1 MKSVKGIIGVLSV
14 ALLVSACNMNNTT
27 KGGLIGGA
35 GGGALGAGLG
45 DAIGALAG
53 GSNGAKLG
61 AAIGAG
67 VGVAGGT
74 TAGILIGKKMD
85 KAKAAAEAVP
95 NAEVSTVTDKNGLE
109 AVKVSF
115 DNGILFKVGK
125 SNLQAVA
132 QQSLQKFASSV
143 LNVYT
148 DCDVAI
154 YGFASSDGSEQTNL
168 TLSQNRANAVRAYLT
183 GTCGVNN
190 SQIKSATGYGEDP
203 NYLVYDANGK
213 EDVHASRRV
222 EVYLY
227 ASERRYFAVRLLPRS
242 SFWGVLCYAK
252 ENTKDNAMDC
262 ASVFRKHNS
271 CCYSLSL
278 GSGLCDTFDGNPLLP
293 TSDAWRETQAET
305 SLGSVG

>member
-1 MKSVKGIIGVLSV
+1 MKSIKGLVGALSV
-14 ALLVSACNMNNTT
+14 ALLVSGCNMSNTA

-45 DAIGALAG
+45 AAIGALAG
-53 GSNGAKLG
+53 GSSGAKLG

-74 TAGILIGKKMD
+74 TAGVLIGKKMD
-85 KAKAAAEAVP
+85 KAKAAAEAVE
-95 NAEVSTVTDKNGLE
+95 NAQVETITDKNGLE

-125 SNLQAVA
+125 YALQPAA
-132 QQSLQKFASSV
+132 QQSLQKFASTV

-168 TLSQNRANAVRAYLT
+168 TLSQNRANAVKSYLT
-183 GTCGVNN
+183 GACGVNN
-190 SQIKSATGYGEDP
+190 AQIKSAIGYGENP
-203 NYLVYDANGK
+203 EYLIFDANGK
-213 EDVHASRRV
+213 EDVNASRRV

-227 ASERRYFAVRLLPRS
+227 ASEAMI
-242 SFWGVLCYAK
+242 
-252 ENTKDNAMDC
+252 NA
-262 ASVFRKHNS
+262 ANAGTLK
-271 CCYSLSL
+271 
-278 GSGLCDTFDGNPLLP
+278 
-293 TSDAWRETQAET
+293 
-305 SLGSVG
+305 

>member
-1 MKSVKGIIGVLSV
+1 MKAKKFLLGALAIALVLSG
-14 ALLVSACNMNNTT
+14 CNMNNTT

-45 DAIGALAG
+45 AAIGALAG
-53 GSNGAKLG
+53 GSSGAKLG

-85 KAKAAAEAVP
+85 KAKAAAEAVD

-109 AVKVSF
+109 AVKVTF

-125 SNLQAVA
+125 SDLQAAA
-132 QQSLQKFASSV
+132 QTSLRQFANNV

-154 YGFASSDGSEQTNL
+154 YGFASSDGSDATNL
-168 TLSQNRANAVRAYLT
+168 TLSQNRANAVRGFLT
-183 GTCGVNN
+183 NTCGVST
-190 SQIKSATGYGEDP
+190 SQIKSTTGYGEDP
-203 NYLVYDANGK
+203 NYLIYDANGK
-213 EDVHASRRV
+213 EDRNASRRV

-227 ASERRYFAVRLLPRS
+227 ASEAMI
-242 SFWGVLCYAK
+242 
-252 ENTKDNAMDC
+252 NA
-262 ASVFRKHNS
+262 ANAGT
-271 CCYSLSL
+271 L
-278 GSGLCDTFDGNPLLP
+278 
-293 TSDAWRETQAET
+293 Q
-305 SLGSVG
+305 

>member
-1 MKSVKGIIGVLSV
+1 MFGQKKYIFIINLKTIETMKKMKFLTLGMCV
-14 ALLVSACNMNNTT
+14 AVLVSCGSSMKNGA
-27 KGGLIGGA
+27 LIGTGA
-35 GGGALGAGLG
+35 GAALGAI
-45 DAIGALAG
+45 IGKIAG
-53 GSNGAKLG
+53 NTAVG
-61 AAIGAG
+61 AAIGAA
-67 VGVAGGT
+67 VGTGAG
-74 TAGILIGKKMD
+74 ALIGKKMD

-95 NAEVSTVTDKNGLE
+95 NAEVETVTDKNGLE

-125 SNLQAVA
+125 SNLQAAA
-132 QQSLQKFASSV
+132 QQSLQKFASTV

-183 GTCGVNN
+183 GTCGVNS

-227 ASERRYFAVRLLPRS
+227 ASEAMI
-242 SFWGVLCYAK
+242 
-252 ENTKDNAMDC
+252 NA
-262 ASVFRKHNS
+262 ANAGT
-271 CCYSLSL
+271 L
-278 GSGLCDTFDGNPLLP
+278 
-293 TSDAWRETQAET
+293 Q
-305 SLGSVG
+305 

>member
-1 MKSVKGIIGVLSV
+1 MKGMKCTMGALCV
-14 ALLVSACNMNNTT
+14 ALLVSGCNMNNAT

-45 DAIGALAG
+45 AAIGALAG
-53 GSNGAKLG
+53 GSSGAKLG

-85 KAKAAAEAVP
+85 KAKAAAEAVQ
-95 NAEVSTVTDKNGLE
+95 NAQVETITDKNGLE
-109 AVKVSF
+109 GIKVTF

-125 SNLQAVA
+125 YALQPVA
-132 QQSLQKFASSV
+132 QQSLQKFASTV

-168 TLSQNRANAVRAYLT
+168 TLSQNRATAVKSYLI
-183 GTCGVNN
+183 GTCGVNS
-190 SQIKSATGYGEDP
+190 SQIKGATGLGENP
-203 NYLVYDANGK
+203 QYLIYDANGK

-227 ASERRYFAVRLLPRS
+227 ASEAMI
-242 SFWGVLCYAK
+242 
-252 ENTKDNAMDC
+252 NA
-262 ASVFRKHNS
+262 ANAGT
-271 CCYSLSL
+271 L
-278 GSGLCDTFDGNPLLP
+278 
-293 TSDAWRETQAET
+293 Q
-305 SLGSVG
+305 